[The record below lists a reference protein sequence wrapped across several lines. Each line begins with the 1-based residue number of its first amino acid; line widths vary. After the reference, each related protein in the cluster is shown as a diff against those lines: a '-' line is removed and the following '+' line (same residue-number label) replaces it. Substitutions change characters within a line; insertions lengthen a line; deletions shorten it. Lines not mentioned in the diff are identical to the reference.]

1 MATQPQTW
9 TEDVAMDFSL
19 STGGDG
25 FFSGGN
31 KYASKM
37 LKTVSI
43 DLGVGKLCLGSFL
56 PTIFKQIY
64 ICAVFIS

>member
-31 KYASKM
+31 KYAIKM
-37 LKTVSI
+37 LENYRRYHCSSHNRFVCQFLISQ
-43 DLGVGKLCLGSFL
+43 LG
-56 PTIFKQIY
+56 
-64 ICAVFIS
+64 